1 MPRLL
6 GERIQLREYQ
16 ADDLESIRQW
26 VNDESTTC
34 FLSTAYWP
42 PQTMVDTEE
51 FLQRMLQSSHNAF
64 NFVIADRESGRYL
77 GQLDMFTVDW
87 RLRCG
92 KLGMVIAGAENRGRG
107 LGTEALLLL
116 EKHVFLT
123 LGLER
128 LELEVRMDPPLLRA
142 CRFPAGRREAPR
154 VFRKRNLLRCGDHEH
169 PPGGVRPVTRFSSNA
184 YSTPSLVFRLSPFR
198 GMAFFRLKAAL
209 GRQY

>member
-128 LELEVRMDPPLLRA
+128 LELDLRMDNAAARRCYERA
-142 CRFPAGRREAPR
+142 GFQLEG
-154 VFRKRNLLRCGDHEH
+154 VKRH
-169 PPGGVRPVTRFSSNA
+169 
-184 YSTPSLVFRLSPFR
+184 
-198 GMAFFRLKAAL
+198 AFFANGAFCDVGIMSILREEYA
-209 GRQY
+209 R

>member
-16 ADDLESIRQW
+16 ADDLEAIRQW

-51 FLQRMLQSSHNAF
+51 FLQRMLQSSHNSF

-116 EKHVFLT
+116 EKHISILMEKRKLFLLET
-123 LGLER
+123 WFCTVQKKNSATTIMVPTIRKCTGFILLGITS
-128 LELEVRMDPPLLRA
+128 
-142 CRFPAGRREAPR
+142 
-154 VFRKRNLLRCGDHEH
+154 KI
-169 PPGGVRPVTRFSSNA
+169 SSANTA
-184 YSTPSLVFRLSPFR
+184 LQ
-198 GMAFFRLKAAL
+198 MAFM
-209 GRQY
+209 

>member
-123 LGLER
+123 LGNAAARRCYERAGFQLEG
-128 LELEVRMDPPLLRA
+128 V
-142 CRFPAGRREAPR
+142 
-154 VFRKRNLLRCGDHEH
+154 KRH
-169 PPGGVRPVTRFSSNA
+169 
-184 YSTPSLVFRLSPFR
+184 
-198 GMAFFRLKAAL
+198 AFFANGAFCDVGIMSILREEY
-209 GRQY
+209 GR

>member
-16 ADDLESIRQW
+16 ADDLEAIRQW

-51 FLQRMLQSSHNAF
+51 FLQRMLQSSHNSF

-87 RLRCG
+87 RLRSG

-116 EKHVFLT
+116 EKKRRGDGLLAGAYLLLYSIGRFLI
-123 LGLER
+123 EF
-128 LELEVRMDPPLLRA
+128 LRA
-142 CRFPAGRREAPR
+142 DPRGAVAALSTSQFIALFTAAAGAAILIL
-154 VFRKRNLLRCGDHEH
+154 RKRGTSH
-169 PPGGVRPVTRFSSNA
+169 G
-184 YSTPSLVFRLSPFR
+184 
-198 GMAFFRLKAAL
+198 
-209 GRQY
+209 

>member
-92 KLGMVIAGAENRGRG
+92 KLGMVIAGAGV
-107 LGTEALLLL
+107 LA
-116 EKHVFLT
+116 
-123 LGLER
+123 
-128 LELEVRMDPPLLRA
+128 
-142 CRFPAGRREAPR
+142 
-154 VFRKRNLLRCGDHEH
+154 RKRCCFWKS
-169 PPGGVRPVTRFSSNA
+169 TFS
-184 YSTPSLVFRLSPFR
+184 
-198 GMAFFRLKAAL
+198 
-209 GRQY
+209 

>member
-116 EKHVFLT
+116 EKHVFLA

-128 LELEVRMDPPLLRA
+128 LELEVRMDNAAARRCYERAGFQLEGVKRHAFIANGAFCDVGIMSILREEY
-142 CRFPAGRREAPR
+142 GR
-154 VFRKRNLLRCGDHEH
+154 
-169 PPGGVRPVTRFSSNA
+169 
-184 YSTPSLVFRLSPFR
+184 
-198 GMAFFRLKAAL
+198 
-209 GRQY
+209 

>member
-128 LELEVRMDPPLLRA
+128 LELEVRMDNAAARRCYERA
-142 CRFPAGRREAPR
+142 GFQLEG
-154 VFRKRNLLRCGDHEH
+154 VKRH
-169 PPGGVRPVTRFSSNA
+169 
-184 YSTPSLVFRLSPFR
+184 
-198 GMAFFRLKAAL
+198 AFFANGTFCDVGIMSILREEYT
-209 GRQY
+209 R

>member
-51 FLQRMLQSSHNAF
+51 FLQRMLQSSHYAF
-64 NFVIADRESGRYL
+64 NFVNADRESGRYL

-92 KLGMVIAGAENRGRG
+92 KLGLVSAGAEYRGRG
-107 LGTEALLLL
+107 LGTEALRLL

-128 LELEVRMDPPLLRA
+128 LELEVRMDYAAARRCYERA
-142 CRFPAGRREAPR
+142 GFRREG
-154 VFRKRNLLRCGDHEH
+154 VKRH
-169 PPGGVRPVTRFSSNA
+169 
-184 YSTPSLVFRLSPFR
+184 
-198 GMAFFRLKAAL
+198 AFFANGAFCDVGIMSILREEYA
-209 GRQY
+209 R

>member
-16 ADDLESIRQW
+16 ADDLESICQW

-92 KLGMVIAGAENRGRG
+92 KLGMVIGWSWKSAW
-107 LGTEALLLL
+107 T
-116 EKHVFLT
+116 T
-123 LGLER
+123 
-128 LELEVRMDPPLLRA
+128 PP
-142 CRFPAGRREAPR
+142 PAAATS
-154 VFRKRNLLRCGDHEH
+154 V
-169 PPGGVRPVTRFSSNA
+169 PVS
-184 YSTPSLVFRLSPFR
+184 
-198 GMAFFRLKAAL
+198 GWKA
-209 GRQY
+209 

>member
-16 ADDLESIRQW
+16 ADDLEAIRQW

-116 EKHVFLT
+116 EKHAFLT

-128 LELEVRMDPPLLRA
+128 LELEVRMDNAAARRCYERA
-142 CRFPAGRREAPR
+142 G
-154 VFRKRNLLRCGDHEH
+154 
-169 PPGGVRPVTRFSSNA
+169 
-184 YSTPSLVFRLSPFR
+184 FRLEGVKR
-198 GMAFFRLKAAL
+198 HAFFANGTFCDVGIMSILREEY
-209 GRQY
+209 GR